1 MSNEKQTYHVAVIG
15 GGLAGLA
22 LSIQSAKAGYKTIL
36 FEKEKYP
43 YHKVCGEYISL
54 ESRDFLKRLGLPLE
68 QMQLP
73 IIKQLHVSAPD
84 GTLFQ
89 QQLPLGG
96 FGISRYTLDHALAEL
111 AKLAGVEVME
121 ETKITD
127 VVFNKNIFKITGG
140 SSSSPSGGGWEGA
153 IVAGSFGKRSNL
165 DVKWNRNFVQQKPN
179 KLNNY
184 IGVKYHIKT
193 NYPADLISLHNFEN
207 GYCGISQI
215 EEGKYCLCYLTTADN
230 LKKSNNNIQ
239 QMEKEI
245 LFQNLHLKKIFT
257 EAEFLY
263 DAPLTISQISFDKK
277 ALVENHLLMVGDAGG
292 MITPLCGNGMSMALH
307 GSKLAFENIH
317 AFLQNK
323 ISRTEMEAN
332 YSQEWKQQ
340 FAGRIKIGR
349 IIQRFFGKSVV
360 TNLFIKAFNVFPF
373 LAKPLIKRTHGSSF

>member
-1 MSNEKQTYHVAVIG
+1 MSSKNETYDIAIVG

-43 YHKVCGEYISL
+43 YHKVCGEYVSL
-54 ESRDFLKRLGLPLE
+54 ESWSFLNRLGLPLG

-73 IIKQLHVSAPD
+73 VIKQLNISAPD

-96 FGISRYTLDHALAEL
+96 FGISRYKLDYALAQL
-111 AKLAGVEVME
+111 ARQAGVEMME
-121 ETKITD
+121 ETKVND
-127 VVFNKNIFKITGG
+127 VEFKNNLFTVF
-140 SSSSPSGGGWEGA
+140 SSAGNCKAS

-165 DVKWNRNFVQQKPN
+165 DVKWKRDFIQQKPN

-193 NYPADLISLHNFEN
+193 NHPADLISLHNFEN

-230 LKKSNNNIQ
+230 LKKSNNNIR

-245 LFQNLHLKKIFT
+245 LFQNLHLKKLFT

-263 DAPLTISQISFDKK
+263 DAPLTISQISFNKK
-277 ALVENHLLMVGDAGG
+277 KPVENHILMIGDAGG
-292 MITPLCGNGMSMALH
+292 MITPLCGNGMSMSLH
-307 GSKLAFENIH
+307 GSKIAFENMH
-317 AFLQNK
+317 AFLQHK
-323 ISRTEMEAN
+323 ISRSAMETG
-332 YSQEWKQQ
+332 YTGQWKAQ
-340 FAGRIKIGR
+340 FEGRIKTGR
-349 IIQRFFGKSVV
+349 IIQRFFGKSII
-360 TNLFIKAFNVFPF
+360 TNLFIKSFKTFPF
-373 LAKPLIKRTHGSSF
+373 LATPLIKRTHGSSY